1 MNSAATVC
9 GYLAA
14 IVVGLSCGAMLTGA
28 VVMVPF
34 WRALPA
40 NEFLAWF
47 AANAQRMQFFFGP
60 LQVGAILFT
69 IASTVLFGVAHRSGT
84 VVFGVA
90 SVLAVAV
97 LLTFPLYFRAAN
109 ASFVDGS
116 IPLDQV
122 SAELARW
129 AAWQWARTALGLAAF
144 CMAVFAVGVS
154 HEPVSA

>member
-1 MNSAATVC
+1 MNGVTTAF
-9 GYLAA
+9 GFLAV

-28 VVMVPF
+28 VILVPF

-47 AANAQRMQFFFGP
+47 GANAQRLELFIGP
-60 LQVGAILFT
+60 LQVGAILFS
-69 IASTVLFGVAHRSGT
+69 IVAAVLFRLSHRSGT
-84 VVFGVA
+84 LLFTLA
-90 SVLAVAV
+90 SVLTVAV
-97 LLTFPLYFRAAN
+97 LVTFPLYFLAAN

-129 AAWQWARTALGLAAF
+129 ASWQWVRTVIGLAAF
-144 CMAVFAVGVS
+144 LLAVLAIGGS
-154 HEPVSA
+154 HERVSA